1 MTTWVRPNLIGQK
14 VQMGMTVPPHIHRAA
29 TLEAQRLG
37 VSRAV
42 YVEHLVAR
50 DLGLPSPL
58 ENREDSKELPTDT
71 TT

>member
-1 MTTWVRPNLIGQK
+1 MTYRTPKLVGQK
-14 VQMGMTVPPHIHRAA
+14 IPMNMSQPPHIHRAA

-42 YVEHLVAR
+42 YIEHLVAR

-58 ENREDSKELPTDT
+58 ENREDSEELPTDT